1 MTITVTNPW
10 HDAARISNSKPVLSY
25 EGRCLLS
32 HRGVEVYKNPA
43 GSWDYVYEGMAI
55 TQRAGINKGRACDI
69 IDGILSM
76 SDESMDWM
84 LTSRAVQAH
93 IKESA

>member
-55 TQRAGINKGRACDI
+55 TQRAGFSQERARLL
-69 IDGILSM
+69 IDELLCLDS
-76 SDESMDWM
+76 
-84 LTSRAVQAH
+84 LTMCQTVRDH
-93 IKESA
+93 IASHQVVV